1 MVMVRHLHY
10 PFETDMVGLTN
21 LLLMDSIDH
30 HDKLAIM
37 TPLAV
42 LLSLSPPSI
51 VLALI
56 HGLGLALTL
65 VLVDVYLDS
74 LLVGGMAHHEVK

>member
-10 PFETDMVGLTN
+10 PFETDRVGPAS
-21 LLLMDSIDH
+21 LLLVDSVNR
-30 HDKLAIM
+30 HDKLIVM
-37 TPLAV
+37 MPLAV
-42 LLSLSPPSI
+42 LLALSPPSM

-56 HGLGLALTL
+56 HGLGLALAL
-65 VLVDVYLDS
+65 VLAEVCLDS